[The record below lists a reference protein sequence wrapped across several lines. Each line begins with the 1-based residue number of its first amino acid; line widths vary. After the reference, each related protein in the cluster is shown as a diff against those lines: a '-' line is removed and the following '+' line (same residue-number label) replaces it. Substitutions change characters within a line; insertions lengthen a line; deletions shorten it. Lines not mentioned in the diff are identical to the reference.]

1 MDAFFIFTEIINM
14 VTIQDEFQEF
24 KQELEKLSI
33 QVIKIQKV
41 GNASMSFH
49 EVIYKSPRYEE
60 ERKVFVERHKLDEL
74 LNDFKKAY
82 S

>member
-14 VTIQDEFQEF
+14 VSIEDEFQEF

>member
-49 EVIYKSPRYEE
+49 EVIYKSPRYDEE
-60 ERKVFVERHKLDEL
+60 KKVFVERHKLDEL

>member
-1 MDAFFIFTEIINM
+1 M